1 MSDIGEAHRDA
12 FEAIMEVMG
21 QTIIVHENF
30 NTPEVNSYEVK
41 GLKNTEGKSSKQV
54 IFQFPNQLDIP
65 VGAVLQVKGSR
76 DYWKVKDTED
86 IVEDEI
92 FINFEVHVEKINIT
106 GQPTRPPRSL
116 GDTYNLHGT
125 HARVNIGSTDNS
137 LNISNQNTENVF
149 ADMRQII
156 QNQIQNEQEK
166 AEILVKLNELEKSIG
181 KKEFTEKYKEYI
193 GTVADHIG
201 LIVTFI
207 PYLTKMLGG

>member
-1 MSDIGEAHRDA
+1 MGIGQAHRGG
-12 FEAIMEVMG
+12 FEAIMQVMG

-30 NTPEVNSYEVK
+30 NTSDMNSYEVK
-41 GLKNTEGKSSKQV
+41 GLKNTEGKNSKQV
-54 IFQFPNQLDIP
+54 IFQFPDQLDIP

-92 FINFEVHVEKINIT
+92 FINLEVHVEKINIV
-106 GQPTRPPRSL
+106 GEPTRPSRSL
-116 GDTYNLHGT
+116 GTTFNLQGT
-125 HARVNIGSTDNS
+125 HARVNIDSNDNS
-137 LNISNQNTENVF
+137 VNISNQNTENIF
-149 ADMRQII
+149 ADMRQVI

-166 AEILVKLNELEKSIG
+166 TKIISKLDELEKSVG
-181 KKEFTEKYKEYI
+181 KKEFTEKYKDFI

-207 PYLTKMLGG
+207 PFLTKMLGG

>member
-1 MSDIGEAHRDA
+1 MGEIGEAHREG

-30 NTPEVNSYEVK
+30 NTSEMNSYEVK
-41 GLKNTEGKSSKQV
+41 GLKNTEGKNSKQV
-54 IFQFPNQLDIP
+54 IFQFPDQLDIP

-92 FINFEVHVEKINIT
+92 FINFEVHVEKINVT

-125 HARVNIGSTDNS
+125 HSRVNISSTDNS
-137 LNISNQNTENVF
+137 LNISNQNTENIF
-149 ADMRQII
+149 ADMRQVI
-156 QNQIQNEQEK
+156 QTQIQNEKEK
-166 AEILVKLNELEKSIG
+166 TEILNKLNELENSIG
-181 KKEFTEKYKEYI
+181 KKEFTEKYKDFI

-201 LIVTFI
+201 LISVFI